1 MTNALI
7 NLKEKLLEISDNVYH
22 YEAPKDAVPPY
33 IMWQEVGGTLTFG
46 DGNPT
51 ESVKVVQINVFSDI
65 EFDPL
70 IDKVLELLTQDDI
83 AGDYPT
89 TEYDTDLKLIR
100 TIIECE
106 VV

>member
-1 MTNALI
+1 MNALI
-7 NLKEKLLEISDNVYH
+7 NLKEKLLDISDNVYH
-22 YEAPKDAVPPY
+22 FEAPKDAVPPY
-33 IMWQEVGGTLTFG
+33 IMWQEVGGAFAFG
-46 DGNPT
+46 DGSPT

-70 IDKVLELLTQDDI
+70 IDKVLELLTQDNI